1 MIFDGWMLIAA
12 SPGQRPEW
20 TRGSWAIEDGR
31 VARLGRPGRADVRG
45 YAVPGMVDCHC
56 HIGITDGGGSVGE
69 AVQREQAAATLAS
82 GVTLV
87 RDCGCPVD
95 NSWLARQGSGPSLD
109 FIHCGRHV
117 ARPMRYIR
125 GLAVEVEDERDLP
138 RVLADQ
144 ASRSDGW
151 VKLVGD
157 WIDRSKGADS
167 DLDPL
172 WSLPVLRDAV
182 AAAHEAGARVAVHA
196 FSHSAI
202 DDLIEAGVDD
212 IEHGSGIDADQADE
226 IARRSVLV
234 APTLAQVALFDSF
247 ADQAGAK
254 YPVYAATMRAMHEE
268 RREHFAMLADS
279 GVRLV
284 SGVDSGGYQKH
295 GSIVNELA
303 LWQEAGM
310 DPARVVD
317 TATWG
322 TRAALGRPALT
333 EGGAADLVV
342 LATEWRQ
349 FVDLD
354 PAKIGPLV
362 RTRTIVDG
370 RNALDREAWSAAGW
384 KHVGIGR

>member
-12 SPGQRPEW
+12 SPAQRPEW

-45 YAVPGMVDCHC
+45 YAVPGMVDGHC

-82 GVTLV
+82 GVTLA

-157 WIDRSKGADS
+157 WIDRSKGAES

-196 FSHSAI
+196 FSHAAI

-226 IARRSVLV
+226 IARRSILV

-322 TRAALGRPALT
+322 TRTALGRPALT

-342 LATEWRQ
+342 LADDPRQ
-349 FVDLD
+349 DVSAL
-354 PAKIGPLV
+354 ARPLHV
-362 RTRTIVDG
+362 F
-370 RNALDREAWSAAGW
+370 AGGH
-384 KHVGIGR
+384 HVG

>member
-45 YAVPGMVDCHC
+45 YAVPGMVDGHC

-69 AVQREQAAATLAS
+69 AAQRQQAAATLAS
-82 GVTLV
+82 GVTLA

-157 WIDRSKGADS
+157 WIDRSNGAAS

-196 FSHSAI
+196 FSHAAI

-226 IARRSVLV
+226 IARRSILV

-247 ADQAGAK
+247 ADQAGTK

-322 TRAALGRPALT
+322 TRTALGRPALT

-342 LATEWRQ
+342 LADDPRQ
-349 FVDLD
+349 DVSAL
-354 PAKIGPLV
+354 ARPLHV
-362 RTRTIVDG
+362 F
-370 RNALDREAWSAAGW
+370 AGGH
-384 KHVGIGR
+384 HVG